1 MDILTEFKN
10 WQTDYSTLEN
20 FFNWVRFNSN
30 IKTLKLDIDD
40 NLEELREEILPKIS
54 VSVTHREEEGN
65 GWRSATLHGYNSV
78 MTDSDGFYLDQGF
91 NLPTEKYWTS
101 ISSIFPKTKE
111 WIIKNIPFAKYGR
124 IRLMIV
130 EPGGSVLPHKDYPHG
145 QCLAGINIA
154 INHPDSVRY
163 IINNESIHWS
173 NGDSRL
179 IDIGSLHEIYNES
192 DDYRVHII
200 VHSEPIDIW
209 SKEMMSIVCRSYLK
223 SLEN

>member
-10 WQTDYSTLEN
+10 WQTDYSTLNN
-20 FFNWVRFNSN
+20 FFNWIRFNSN
-30 IKTLKLDIDD
+30 IKTLKLDIADD
-40 NLEELREEILPKIS
+40 LEELREEILPKIS
-54 VSVTHREEEGN
+54 VAVTHREEDGH
-65 GWRSATLHGYNSV
+65 GWRSATLHGYGSA
-78 MTDSDGFYLDQGF
+78 MTDSDGHYLDNGF
-91 NLPTEKYWTS
+91 NLPTEKHWTS
-101 ISSIFPKTKE
+101 ISNIFPKTKE

-154 INHPDSVRY
+154 INHPNSVRY
-163 IINNESIHWS
+163 IIDNKPIHWR

-179 IDIGSLHEIYNES
+179 IDIGSIHEIYNES
-192 DDYRVHII
+192 NEYRVHII
-200 VHSEPIDIW
+200 VHSEPIDVW
-209 SKEMMSIVCRSYLK
+209 SKEMMSIVCKSYLK